1 MAEKTKQKKQK
12 YRGYPTSV
20 RFRCDDTIVQWL
32 EQLANEAE
40 RNPSEYLRDLIFYFR
55 LSSAGALVN
64 ARLLN
69 DGIHYRPK
77 RPLEVPAEMVFPWA
91 ILPQKEG

>member
-69 DGIHYRPK
+69 DGIHYRPR
-77 RPLEVPAEMVFPWA
+77 RPLEVPADV
-91 ILPQKEG
+91 ILPYWQILAQQ